1 MSTGTEVSGGQE
13 RDSADLARFGYKQ
26 ELKRSLGLFSSFAV
40 AFSYISPSTGIFTL
54 FALGLTT
61 LGGVF
66 IWTWPVVALGQF
78 LVALN
83 FAEVSSHY
91 PIAGSVFQ
99 WTKYLASR
107 AYSWFTGWIYLF
119 AGILT
124 VTAVVAT
131 LPLALIPALNG
142 LGWKSLNPLSLNTQL
157 VVALITLV
165 VITILNIYGVR
176 LVSIINN
183 TGVVFEILGMFVF
196 AIVLLAFHNHQ
207 GFHVVTNSAGFRV
220 EPASFLAAM
229 FMSLFVIYGFDT
241 ASTLSEETKDP
252 RRAAP
257 KAVLYSVIGAFIIGG
272 VFLLGALVAIPNLKT
287 ATSGLG
293 WNPAQIIEAN
303 FSTGFATLYLFVVSA
318 AIFVCCLSI
327 MAATI
332 RLCFGMSRDNQLPG
346 SKFLSRVS
354 PRLHTPVWS
363 CIAVAAIAAIPFYQ
377 YSGVAIIAI
386 AATGMIYLSYFLGNL
401 VIMRAR
407 ARGWPRTRA
416 PFRLGRWGILVNIVA
431 LLYGGA
437 MLVNFAWPRASQ
449 QPQAQPDR
457 RAAQAE
463 LPGRDPDPV
472 DRGGLHRADR
482 GHLLPDRGP
491 DQGVRAGDRAARGR
505 PGRGRPR
512 AVPGRLPS
520 LGHGPAAGTGQPGTG
535 SRGAGAAASAPRC
548 APAPGSRR
556 RSCAGRA
563 PPCTG
568 RSRTGW
574 RARSRPARWCR
585 ATGCRPSTTWPRGSG
600 SAG

>member
-1 MSTGTEVSGGQE
+1 MSTGTQTSGEQE
-13 RDSADLARFGYKQ
+13 RDTADLAGFGYKQ

-78 LVALN
+78 IVALN

-91 PIAGSVFQ
+91 PVAGSVFQ
-99 WTKYLASR
+99 WTKYLANRS
-107 AYSWFTGWIYLF
+107 YSWFTGWMYLF

-142 LGWKSLNPLSLNTQL
+142 LGWHSLSVASLNTQL

-165 VITILNIYGVR
+165 VITILNIFGVR

-196 AIVLLAFHNHQ
+196 ALVLMAFHNHQ
-207 GFHVVTNSAGFRV
+207 GFHVVTNSAGFHV
-220 EPASFLAAM
+220 NGSTFLAAM

-272 VFLLGALVAIPNLKT
+272 VFLLGTLVAIPNLGT
-287 ATSGLG
+287 AVKDGYG
-293 WNPAQIIEAN
+293 PAQIIEAN

-327 MAATI
+327 LAATI

-346 SKFLSRVS
+346 SKYLSRVS
-354 PRLHTPVWS
+354 PSLHTPVWS
-363 CIAVAAIAAIPFYQ
+363 CIAVAAISAIPFYQ
-377 YSGVAIIAI
+377 YSGAGIIAI
-386 AATGMIYLSYFLGNL
+386 AATGMIYLSYFLGNI
-401 VIMRAR
+401 VIMAAR
-407 ARGWPRTRA
+407 ARGWPKRSA
-416 PFRLGRWGILVNIVA
+416 PFKLGRWGLLVNAVA
-431 LLYGGA
+431 LIYGGA
-437 MLVNFAWPRASQ
+437 MIINFAWPRAASNPKPNQ
-449 QPQAQPDR
+449 TAGLLKLGFLDGIPILWIVVVFIALVG
-457 RAAQAE
+457 AIYY
-463 LPGRDPDPV
+463 LVVGRSKTFAPVTAPSGDDPIEEP
-472 DRGGLHRADR
+472 
-482 GHLLPDRGP
+482 
-491 DQGVRAGDRAARGR
+491 
-505 PGRGRPR
+505 
-512 AVPGRLPS
+512 
-520 LGHGPAAGTGQPGTG
+520 
-535 SRGAGAAASAPRC
+535 AGAA
-548 APAPGSRR
+548 
-556 RSCAGRA
+556 
-563 PPCTG
+563 
-568 RSRTGW
+568 
-574 RARSRPARWCR
+574 
-585 ATGCRPSTTWPRGSG
+585 
-600 SAG
+600 